1 MPDDQF
7 KNRLILVVDDEERMV
22 RFIRLNLEH
31 DGFKVIEAFNGT
43 KAINQVRSNLPD
55 LVLLDIMMP
64 DMDGFEVLRII
75 RETSNVPVIM
85 LTAKGEEDD
94 RVRGLELGAD
104 DYVTKPFSPRELVSR
119 VRAVLRRTETTGVST
134 HGLIEVDERLKLDF
148 ERREIWVDGELVKL
162 RPTEYRLLYH
172 LVQNAGWVVTH
183 DQILAKVWGYEYR
196 DEPHYV
202 RLYINYLRKKLEE
215 DPANP
220 KYILTE
226 RGVGY
231 RFVDFRRKD
240 FHRKP
245 VISLTHELTK
255 KFFNLAGDR
264 FNRHQGQCPCI
275 YAANWQGGN
284 GYCKG

>member
-1 MPDDQF
+1 MEDQF
-7 KNRLILVVDDEERMV
+7 RNRVILVVDDEERMA

-31 DGFKVIEAFNGT
+31 DGFQVIEAYNGMD
-43 KAINQVRSNLPD
+43 AIQEIREKMPD
-55 LVLLDIMMP
+55 LVLLDVMLP
-64 DMDGFEVLRII
+64 DIDGFEVLKMI
-75 RETSNVPVIM
+75 REVSAIPVIM

-104 DYVTKPFSPRELVSR
+104 DYVTKPFSPREMVSR
-119 VRAVLRRTETTGVST
+119 IRAVLRRNEAASVSTHT

-148 ERREIWVDGELVKL
+148 SRREVWVEGELVKL

-172 LVQNAGWVVTH
+172 LVQNAGWVMTY
-183 DQILAKVWGYEYR
+183 DQLLSKVWGYEYR

-202 RLYINYLRKKLEE
+202 RLYINYLRQKLEE

-231 RFVDFRRKD
+231 RFVDLSR
-240 FHRKP
+240 
-245 VISLTHELTK
+245 
-255 KFFNLAGDR
+255 A
-264 FNRHQGQCPCI
+264 
-275 YAANWQGGN
+275 
-284 GYCKG
+284 

>member
-1 MPDDQF
+1 MPTETPF
-7 KNRLILVVDDEERMV
+7 KSRRILVVDDEERMV

-31 DGFKVIEAFNGT
+31 DGFRVTDAYNGT
-43 KAINQVRSNLPD
+43 QAINKVRSSLPD
-55 LVLLDIMMP
+55 LVLLDVMMP
-64 DMDGFEVLRII
+64 DLDGFEVLKII
-75 RETSNVPVIM
+75 REVSSVPVIM

-119 VRAVLRRTETTGVST
+119 VKAVLRRNEAATGGMR
-134 HGLIEVDERLKLDF
+134 GLIEIDDRLKIDF
-148 ERREIWVDGELVKL
+148 DRREIWVEGELVKL

-183 DQILAKVWGYEYR
+183 DQLLAKVWGYEYR

-202 RLYINYLRKKLEE
+202 RLYINYLRQKLEK

-220 KYILTE
+220 QYILTE

-231 RFVDFRRKD
+231 RFVDFRRE
-240 FHRKP
+240 RP
-245 VISLTHELTK
+245 
-255 KFFNLAGDR
+255 AG
-264 FNRHQGQCPCI
+264 
-275 YAANWQGGN
+275 
-284 GYCKG
+284 